1 MTEQQLSSLKEAY
14 AEVIL
19 DGMDHKTLEQF
30 AFDCIMENV
39 AGMNEADLIAELGN
53 YTDPET
59 VEDLI
64 KSVTD
69 D

>member
-1 MTEQQLSSLKEAY
+1 MTDQQLHFLKEAY
-14 AEVIL
+14 TEVIL
-19 DGMDHKTLEQF
+19 DDMDYKTLEQF

-39 AGMNEADLIAELGN
+39 ADMNEADFIAELGN
-53 YTDPET
+53 YADPET